1 MAIQKFL
8 TLVRLAALLAALS
21 SAGNAGAP
29 ADSEAPFGTRNPRY
43 RLQLSDELEITFR
56 FTPEFDQKV
65 TVQPDGFISL
75 QDVGDLYVRGLTLE
89 EATRAIVARYG
100 GILREPVVTVK
111 LTSFAKPYFII
122 GGEVVKPGKYELQ
135 GPLTLSEA
143 VAVAGGFTLGAKT
156 TEVLLFRRFSDEL
169 VEVKRVNV
177 KVAHSG
183 AFQEDVQLRP
193 GDSIFV
199 PRSRVGKVE
208 RFMAVS
214 RLGLYFPVPVF

>member
-1 MAIQKFL
+1 MTSRKFPY
-8 TLVRLAALLAALS
+8 RLRLPLLMLAL
-21 SAGNAGAP
+21 AGATGATGP
-29 ADSEAPFGTRNPRY
+29 ADSPAPFAERHRRY

-75 QDVGDLYVRGLTLE
+75 PDVGDLYVHGMTLE
-89 EATRAIVARYG
+89 EVSRAIVSRYE

-111 LTSFAKPYFII
+111 LISFAKPFFVI
-122 GGEVVKPGKYELQ
+122 GGEVAKPGKYELQ
-135 GPLTLSEA
+135 GPLALSDA
-143 VAVAGGFTLGAKT
+143 VAIAGGFTLGAKAS
-156 TEVLLFRRFSDEL
+156 EVLLFRRFSEEL

-177 KVAHSG
+177 KVAQNG
-183 AFQEDVQLRP
+183 AVSEDVRLRP

-208 RFMAVS
+208 RFMAIS
-214 RLGLYFPVPVF
+214 RLGVYFPVPVF